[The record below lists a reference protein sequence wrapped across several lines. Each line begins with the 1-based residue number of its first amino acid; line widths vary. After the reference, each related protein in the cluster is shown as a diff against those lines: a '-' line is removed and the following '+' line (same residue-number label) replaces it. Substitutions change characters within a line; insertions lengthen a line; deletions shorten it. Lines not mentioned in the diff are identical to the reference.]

1 MKGVKILGGC
11 LGVTML
17 GVFGFIILSTMMVEA
32 ARQASPFGKNQIRD
46 WMMGTPQP
54 VAGGREHR
62 DNGYFNAGVGV
73 GWEDYGHPTDQ
84 DEPRGVP
91 FNKHTVLKCVFR
103 DPLYLNHTGVDFS
116 EVVGTPVITTMSG
129 LVVWVGNNGNW
140 GGLVVVENNGF
151 QIYYAH
157 LSSFSVS
164 KGAVVDRGQIIGEV
178 GNTGNSS
185 GPHLHY
191 GIKKK
196 TGKDSYVW
204 VDPQLF
210 FHDGYTKAACPTK

>member
-1 MKGVKILGGC
+1 MGC
-11 LGVTML
+11 
-17 GVFGFIILSTMMVEA
+17 VFGAAAIIVGFTILFTVVVEFT
-32 ARQASPFGKNQIRD
+32 RQQMPFGKD
-46 WMMGTPQP
+46 KVEEWMMGTPQP
-54 VAGGREHR
+54 VAGGREYR
-62 DNGYFNAGVGV
+62 DNGYFAAGVGV
-73 GWEDYGHPTDQ
+73 GWEDYVHPTDQ
-84 DEPRGVP
+84 SEPWGVP

-129 LVVWVGNNGNW
+129 LVVWVGNNGPW

-151 QIYYAH
+151 QIYFAH

-164 KGAVVDRGQIIGEV
+164 KGEVVNRGQIIGEV

-204 VDPQLF
+204 VDPQLYF
-210 FHDGYTKAACPTK
+210 NDGYTKAACPTK